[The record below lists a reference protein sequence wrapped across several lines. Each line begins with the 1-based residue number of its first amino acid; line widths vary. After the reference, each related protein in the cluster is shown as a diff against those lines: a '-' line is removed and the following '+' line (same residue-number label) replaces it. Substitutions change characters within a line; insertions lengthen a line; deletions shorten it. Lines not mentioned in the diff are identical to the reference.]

1 MSSLR
6 AAVATVFDAAQAGTR
21 GHQKLTHKL
30 LKVRR
35 EARKAARGGQEDG
48 DDDAF
53 FPEFVVPVHRL
64 LLVKTREPAV
74 ERCVEFTVA
83 FANACAR
90 EQATEFQAARKHT
103 GADGADGG
111 SDADSDSDADAAGP
125 DNFACRLIDHLL
137 RFHNA
142 KDSAVRFRVCQLIA
156 ALFNN
161 LDEEAEI
168 EDDLWDGVVDA
179 MVARCRDKTVAV
191 RLQAT
196 SCLRRLHEPD
206 DLENEATA
214 ELVALMHTDKA
225 KEVRRVALSC
235 LGMSR
240 KTLPHIILCTRDEE
254 PVVRAAAI
262 RTIASG
268 IDLPLLSIDQRVRLV
283 EQGLRDR
290 DAKVAKAAGDM
301 LAKWLAACDFDVLEL
316 LSKFAIGEEEE
327 VANLIVKSLIARSED
342 ASSCARDSRLWT
354 AMRTA
359 PVMAEV
365 QYWQVKEAAL
375 FWRVQCEHAAASGD
389 EAALEDRLHLSSIM
403 DFCSVLSENLP
414 TSEAPATEETE
425 FVCRQMLLQAR
436 LLDFAHDEAGRVELN
451 GILAAAAREKATPE
465 PLVTLAIE
473 TMMLTSPDQQ
483 DENLWQLAEIIAEVV
498 SDASLDAAE
507 EEEEAAAAGGEN
519 AAEIQQR
526 EMLERIEEL
535 TDLVAEKRAEKR
547 RHVEEESYARAA
559 QLKGEIEELEEQ
571 VAELENEFDVLGGAD
586 WGLQRGLSIAEP
598 MLRRTKQTLGDCSC
612 LAGLYGTL
620 LVPAAQSEFPSV
632 RTEVAR
638 CVGLYSL
645 LDPTGSVAETCVPLL
660 VRMASLD
667 VFEVQVAAVQ
677 AISDLLMIFPGLQ
690 KKQADGEGDEAAAE
704 GLDEASAAEDAAAAD
719 PISIILSFLQD
730 SGAAARGQGED
741 DEMDEEDEEVKAE
754 LTVKMTTV
762 AAEGLSRLMFNGR
775 TRRTDVMAELLLLF
789 FGNATE
795 HVSLRGSK
803 SSTSDPLFRIRQC
816 LHVFFPEFARASV
829 QNQLLIEGAAMRAFS
844 RMVSPAATAA
854 ATAAG
859 SPVPV
864 EAFIK
869 FVAFYLQERGV
880 PSQAFSLGGEAAP
893 SPRPASFH
901 GRLAVGLLTHL
912 LLRADGG
919 SRGSGDE
926 HTPVICKSISKLL
939 VPEWDVV
946 GHAVVPYLLRCACE
960 GSDEH
965 GTWDAVAKKSITR
978 PLKTMLGKMN
988 KITMPD
994 SACADDANTQRVCDA
1009 LMLRL
1014 RAKRGDL
1021 LDADEGEDAA
1031 ASAAA
1036 PEPAAEP
1043 APAKKKSSKSRSRK
1057 RLLKSKSMKAD
1068 GFPADEHDVSS
1079 RSSAGSGRSSIASS
1093 VDSPLRLR
1101 TNVGAKKKKKK
1112 VAKKTQPAAPAFTAS
1127 GASTGRISS
1136 GSSRSNQE
1144 NGGKASLSRAE
1155 MLAEIDDLLS
1165 DDDDEE

>member
-1 MSSLR
+1 MASLR
-6 AAVATVFDAAQAGTR
+6 AAVATIFDAAQSGAR

-35 EARKAARGGQEDG
+35 EAHKAAAAAAA
-48 DDDAF
+48 DDDAADEGRGADADADVF

-90 EQATEFQAARKHT
+90 EQAMEFQLRKNNGAAT
-103 GADGADGG
+103 ADG
-111 SDADSDSDADAAGP
+111 SDNDDDEAGP
-125 DNFACRLIDHLL
+125 ENFACRLIGHLL

-156 ALFNN
+156 SLFNN

-168 EDDLWDGVVDA
+168 EDELWDGVVDA
-179 MVARCRDKTVAV
+179 MITRCRDKTVAV

-235 LGMSR
+235 LGISR
-240 KTLPHIILCTRDEE
+240 KTLPHIILCSRDEE
-254 PVVRAAAI
+254 PVVRVAAI

-268 IDLPLLSIDQRVRLV
+268 IELPVLSIDQRVRLV

-301 LAKWLAACDFDVLEL
+301 LAKWLAACDFEVVEL
-316 LSKFAIGEEEE
+316 LGKFAVSEEEE

-342 ASSCARDSRLWT
+342 ASLCARDSRLWT

-359 PVMAEV
+359 PVMNDV
-365 QYWQVKEAAL
+365 QYWQVKEASL
-375 FWRVQCEHAAASGD
+375 FWRVQCEHAVSSGD

-414 TSEAPATEETE
+414 TEEAPATEDTE

-451 GILAAAAREKATPE
+451 GILAAAVREKAMPE

-498 SDASLDAAE
+498 SDATLDAAE
-507 EEEEAAAAGGEN
+507 KEGEAGESS
-519 AAEIQQR
+519 AELKQR

-547 RHVEEESYARAA
+547 RHVEEENYALAA
-559 QLKGEIEELEEQ
+559 HLKGEIEELEEQ
-571 VAELENEFDVLGGAD
+571 VAELENAFDVLGGAD

-598 MLRRTKQTLGDCSC
+598 MLRRTRQTLGDCSC
-612 LAGLYGTL
+612 LAGLYSTL

-690 KKQADGEGDEAAAE
+690 KKKAEGGDDEAAD
-704 GLDEASAAEDAAAAD
+704 DEAADAATAD

-730 SGAAARGQGED
+730 SGAAARGHGEE

-795 HVSLRGSK
+795 QMPSSSGAKK
-803 SSTSDPLFRIRQC
+803 SSTSDPLFRVRQC

-844 RMVSPAATAA
+844 RLVSPASTAA
-854 ATAAG
+854 AGAEAAA
-859 SPVPV
+859 PVPV

-880 PSQAFSLGGEAAP
+880 PSQALTLGGDAVP

-919 SRGSGDE
+919 SRSSGDE
-926 HTPVICKSISKLL
+926 HTPVICKSISKLE

-960 GSDEH
+960 GTDEH

-978 PLKTMLGKMN
+978 PLKTLLGKMD

-994 SACADDANTQRVCDA
+994 TACADDTNKQRVCDA

-1021 LDADEGEDAA
+1021 LDGEAEKSKDAA
-1031 ASAAA
+1031 VA
-1036 PEPAAEP
+1036 PESVAEP

-1057 RLLKSKSMKAD
+1057 RLLKPKSMKVDSFAAEENE
-1068 GFPADEHDVSS
+1068 FSS

-1101 TNVGAKKKKKK
+1101 TNVGAKK
-1112 VAKKTQPAAPAFTAS
+1112 VGKKTKPAAPAFAAS
-1127 GASTGRISS
+1127 VASSGRISS
-1136 GSSRSNQE
+1136 GSSQSNQE

-1165 DDDDEE
+1165 DDEE